1 MRPPTNSTTFKREFL
16 KKWLLALQLCN
27 NHHNNNN
34 NNNGVVERKNTI
46 KLSAEI
52 AMAAARNGATCWS
65 RALIAKHSS
74 SSSSL
79 HNQTPPPRHSKK
91 RVLRCKRIIRRSRRC
106 IHHGPAAHGPAAA
119 VMRRKTAVLRKLVPG
134 GELMGD
140 EASLIRET
148 LDYVTSLRAQV
159 DVMRRLARA
168 SDRAAMCNA
177 MK

>member
-34 NNNGVVERKNTI
+34 KNGVVERKNTI

-74 SSSSL
+74 SSSL

-106 IHHGPAAHGPAAA
+106 IHHGPAAA
-119 VMRRKTAVLRKLVPG
+119 VVRRKTAVLRKLVPG

-148 LDYVTSLRAQV
+148 LDYVTSLRAQI

-168 SDRAAMCNA
+168 SDRVAMCNG